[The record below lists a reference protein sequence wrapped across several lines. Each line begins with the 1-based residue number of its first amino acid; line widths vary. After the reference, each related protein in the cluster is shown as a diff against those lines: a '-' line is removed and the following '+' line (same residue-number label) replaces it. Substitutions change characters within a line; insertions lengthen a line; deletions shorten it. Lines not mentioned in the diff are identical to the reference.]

1 MDEKNMRNCRV
12 RANKNQTRVVQVQVI
27 LLWVMGQ
34 TNYPLYG
41 PSSLISAIAV
51 PVCCRKA
58 PLSASHVQI
67 SLPSHLCKT
76 PSSMQAASPVHGTAA
91 GCSCNGDNLM
101 PRPVSGAQLHPT
113 GTGAWV
119 SPQGSSVWGAGSSW
133 QQCFLCPDP
142 TTVLPVLSSCC
153 SNFCWSR
160 CIKIIFSF
168 GPWL

>member
-1 MDEKNMRNCRV
+1 MRNCRA

-58 PLSASHVQI
+58 PLSASHVKI

-91 GCSCNGDNLM
+91 GCSCNGDNLI
-101 PRPVSGAQLHPT
+101 PRPVSGAQLHPA

-119 SPQGSSVWGAGSSW
+119 SPQGSSMRSAGSSVRGAGSVLLPPLCSL
-133 QQCFLCPDP
+133 CLALAVLIFADLDALKLFFLLVPD
-142 TTVLPVLSSCC
+142 
-153 SNFCWSR
+153 SR
-160 CIKIIFSF
+160 E
-168 GPWL
+168 GY